1 MKKTFLLLLCGG
13 SLLTSCINESKKNE
27 ITVADSSQVK
37 KNSPTLDS
45 ATKAANMMAFA
56 TPGAMHKMMASWDG
70 NWTATIKFWIN
81 PELPPDSMVSVS
93 VNKMINNGLI
103 QYSTHTGS
111 WAGMPFNGVS
121 QTGYDNHREVF
132 WSTWFDNFGSGL
144 VYLEGTWNDATKT
157 ISMKGKTTD
166 PETKAQLDVRET
178 LKVVDDNT
186 QLMEQYLTH
195 DGKEMKSMEITFRRK

>member
-93 VNKMINNGLI
+93 VNKMINNE
-103 QYSTHTGS
+103 
-111 WAGMPFNGVS
+111 F
-121 QTGYDNHREVF
+121 
-132 WSTWFDNFGSGL
+132 
-144 VYLEGTWNDATKT
+144 
-157 ISMKGKTTD
+157 
-166 PETKAQLDVRET
+166 
-178 LKVVDDNT
+178 
-186 QLMEQYLTH
+186 
-195 DGKEMKSMEITFRRK
+195 

>member
-70 NWTATIKFWIN
+70 NWTATIKFWIK

>member
-1 MKKTFLLLLCGG
+1 MKKTFLLLFCG
-13 SLLTSCINESKKNE
+13 SCLLTSCINESNKNE
-27 ITVADSSQVK
+27 ITVADSSHLK
-37 KNSPTLDS
+37 KTSTTLDS
-45 ATKAANMMAFA
+45 ATKAANMMTFG

-70 NWTATIKFWIN
+70 NWTATIKFWVK
-81 PELPPDSMVSVS
+81 PELPPDSIITSS

-103 QYSTHTGS
+103 QYSTHNGN

-144 VYLEGTWNDATKT
+144 VYLEGTWNEATKT

-166 PETKAQLDVRET
+166 PETKEQLDMRET
-178 LKVVDDNT
+178 LKVVDEKT
-186 QLMEQYLTH
+186 QFMEQYITH